1 MIDLE
6 TQIQSL
12 INNAPRDGMTPQLI
26 TVIVPALRAI
36 AQKLSHLQYYILQN
50 LHEDWVLTTVS
61 KRADPK
67 QQKRVIFA
75 YPTLQ
80 DVSLS
85 SPGGLDPQMVAKPI
99 PVIQI
104 LFQLV
109 ALEPV
114 DSIVF
119 LENPGTNSHTVEVP
133 RQQLESLIQQE
144 LKQHQS
150 NQQLPPDIA

>member
-1 MIDLE
+1 MINLE
-6 TQIQSL
+6 TQVQAL
-12 INNAPRDGMTPQLI
+12 IDNAPDDGMTPQLVK
-26 TVIVPALRAI
+26 VIAPALCAI
-36 AQKLSHLQYYILQN
+36 AQKLSHTQYYIVQN
-50 LHEDWVLTTVS
+50 SHGSWVLTTVS
-61 KRADPK
+61 KRSDPK

-85 SPGGLDPQMVAKPI
+85 SPGGLDPHIVAKPLPI
-99 PVIQI
+99 IHI

-119 LENPGTNSHTVEVP
+119 LENSGTNKNSVEIS
-133 RQQLESLIQQE
+133 RQEVESLIQKE
-144 LKQHQS
+144 LQRHQS
-150 NQQLPPDIA
+150 PSQVTPNIA

>member
-1 MIDLE
+1 MDLE

-12 INNAPRDGMTPQLI
+12 IDNAPRDGMTPQ
-26 TVIVPALRAI
+26 IVSSIAPALRAI
-36 AQKLSHLQYYILQN
+36 AQKLNHPQYYILQN
-50 LHEDWVLTTVS
+50 SQENWVLTTVS
-61 KRADPK
+61 KRANPK

-85 SPGGLDPQMVAKPI
+85 SPAGLDPQMVAKPL

-119 LENPGTNSHTVEVP
+119 WETPGTTNHTVEVP
-133 RQQLESLIQQE
+133 RQELESLIQQE
-144 LKQHQS
+144 LRRHQS
-150 NQQLPPDIA
+150 SQKLPPDIA